1 MKTTAKLFAAMSR
14 AYPRSYAWIG
24 LGRALAASGR
34 PSEAADACRK
44 ALATDATDF
53 EARMRLGEL
62 AKKAPTR

>member
-1 MKTTAKLFAAMSR
+1 MKTINIRIAICAGFLVSAKRTAQ
-14 AYPRSYAWIG
+14 
-24 LGRALAASGR
+24 
-34 PSEAADACRK
+34 PSEAADAYRK

>member
-1 MKTTAKLFAAMSR
+1 MKTINTR
-14 AYPRSYAWIG
+14 I
-24 LGRALAASGR
+24 
-34 PSEAADACRK
+34 AADAHRK